1 MWKLPT
7 HISSFSIIS
16 KIFERSILNQLKFY
30 CLTEDIL
37 ASNQYVFRSGYNTTV
52 CLVDLID
59 EVTKALDEEKYAVS
73 IFLDLISKA
82 FDTVNHSVLSSKLDL
97 YGIRG
102 NENQ

>member
-1 MWKLPT
+1 MRKLPT
-7 HISSFSIIS
+7 HISSFRIIS

-30 CLTEDIL
+30 RLTEDIL

-82 FDTVNHSVLSSKLDL
+82 FDTVNHSVLSSKLDP